1 MLAVPFALAAMP
13 VLPVRAVHADDDRPP
28 TPRERRRIE
37 AALRRHGFVRWGRIE
52 LDDGRWEIDDAVR
65 ADGREYDVELSRRDL
80 SILRLERDD

>member
-13 VLPVRAVHADDDRPP
+13 VLPVPQARADDRPP
-28 TPRERRRIE
+28 TPQERRRIE
-37 AALRRHGFVRWGRIE
+37 AALRRHGFVRWGKIE

-65 ADGREYDVELSRRDL
+65 SDGRTYDVELSRRDF